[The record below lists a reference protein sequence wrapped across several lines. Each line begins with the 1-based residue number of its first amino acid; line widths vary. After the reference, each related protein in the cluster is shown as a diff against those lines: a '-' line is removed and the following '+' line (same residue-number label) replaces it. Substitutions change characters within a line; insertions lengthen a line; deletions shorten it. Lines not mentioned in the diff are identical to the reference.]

1 MNIAV
6 IGCGFVGSTVADFLE
21 SHLVNVW
28 RIDPNLYPSTELE
41 SIKAKMGAF
50 IICVPT
56 PECEDGS
63 CDDSIVKKVIKD
75 LNTHKPIL
83 LKSTVTPDK
92 MGYYP
97 GNVTYNPEFLRAN
110 SAKED
115 FAKQELFILGGED
128 DNQMDYWSKIFLPY
142 LPNTLEK
149 RMSRTTA
156 SMIKYTHN
164 AWLALKVAF
173 FHELYRNTKY
183 MREFN
188 YSDLTSTLG
197 YMKNIGPSHMI
208 APNTEG
214 KFGYGGHCFP
224 KDVKALT
231 NLTDHSI
238 LKQLIETNEG
248 LKNGTSRSK

>member
-1 MNIAV
+1 
-6 IGCGFVGSTVADFLE
+6 
-21 SHLVNVW
+21 
-28 RIDPNLYPSTELE
+28 
-41 SIKAKMGAF
+41 
-50 IICVPT
+50 
-56 PECEDGS
+56 
-63 CDDSIVKKVIKD
+63 
-75 LNTHKPIL
+75 
-83 LKSTVTPDK
+83 

-97 GNVTYNPEFLRAN
+97 SNVTYNPEFLRAK

-115 FAKQELFILGGED
+115 FEKQELFILGGENEEHMQFWENLIVPHLD
-128 DNQMDYWSKIFLPY
+128 KAIV
-142 LPNTLEK
+142 K

-173 FHELYRNTKY
+173 FHELYLNTRYTKD
-183 MREFN
+183 FN

-208 APNTEG
+208 APNLEG

-231 NLTDHSI
+231 NITEHSI
-238 LKQLIETNEG
+238 LKQLIESNSE
-248 LKNGTSRSK
+248 LQKR

>member
-1 MNIAV
+1 MNITV

-21 SHLVNVW
+21 SHLVTVH
-28 RIDPNLYPSTELE
+28 RIDPAKSLTKLDDV
-41 SIKAKMGAF
+41 KAKSGGF

-56 PECEDGS
+56 PEGEDGS
-63 CDDSIVKKVIKD
+63 CDDSIVKQVIAD

-83 LKSTVTPDK
+83 LKSTVTPDLI
-92 MGYYP
+92 GYYP
-97 GNVTYNPEFLRAN
+97 SNVTYNPEFLRAN

-115 FAKQELFILGGED
+115 FQKQEVFVLGGED
-128 DNQMDYWSKIFLPY
+128 QEHMKFWENLIVPHLDRPI
-142 LPNTLEK
+142 TIK

-156 SMIKYTHN
+156 SVVKYTYN
-164 AWLALKVAF
+164 SWLALKVAF
-173 FHELYRNTKY
+173 FHELYLNTNN
-183 MREFN
+183 MQDLN

-197 YMKNIGPSHMI
+197 NMKNIGPSHMI
-208 APNTEG
+208 APNFEG

-231 NLTDHSI
+231 KLTNHSI

>member
-6 IGCGFVGSTVADFLE
+6 IGCGFVGGTVADFLE

-28 RIDPNLYPSTELE
+28 RIDPKLYPNTELE

-56 PECEDGS
+56 PESEDGS

-83 LKSTVTPDK
+83 LKSTVTPDL

-97 GNVTYNPEFLRAN
+97 SNVTYNPEFLRAN

-115 FAKQELFILGGED
+115 FQKQEVFILGGED
-128 DNQMDYWSKIFLPY
+128 ENQLDYWSKMFLPY

-149 RMSRTTA
+149 RMSRTSA
-156 SMIKYTHN
+156 AMVKYTHN
-164 AWLALKVAF
+164 AWLATKVAF
-173 FHELYRNTKY
+173 FHELFLNTKN
-183 MREFN
+183 MKDFN

-197 YMKNIGPSHMI
+197 YMKNIGPSHML
-208 APNTEG
+208 APNFDG
-214 KFGYGGHCFP
+214 KLGFGGHCFP

-231 NLTDHSI
+231 NTVKHSI
-238 LKQLIETNEG
+238 LSKVIETNKE
-248 LKNGTSRSK
+248 LNR